1 MANHDIEENNGRS
14 VVSGRR
20 DFRDK
25 KPPAPLIGAE
35 ELKKWS
41 FYRALIAEFFGAVV
55 FLYVTVMTM
64 VNYYQLADPVKRGD
78 PSPAIGIL
86 GIAWTFGVAMFLV
99 VYSTTNISGGHVN
112 PAVTFGFLLARKVPL
127 VRAVLYGVA
136 QCLGALSGA
145 ALAKLVVG
153 AYEYNEYGGGANLV
167 ADGYSNGVG
176 LVAEII
182 GTFVLVY
189 VVFSSIDPKRNAI
202 DSHVPVLAPVP
213 VGFAVLVIHLAT
225 IPITGA
231 GINPARSLA
240 ATIVL
245 RHKAAWR
252 VQWIFWVGPLAGA
265 AIAAFF
271 HQVILRG
278 ASVKG
283 LGSFRSQ
290 SVKKIPELIKK

>member
-1 MANHDIEENNGRS
+1 MANDIEEENERS
-14 VVSGRR
+14 SVSRRR
-20 DFRDK
+20 DFQD
-25 KPPAPLIGAE
+25 KPPAPFIGAAE
-35 ELKKWS
+35 VKKWS

-55 FLYVTVMTM
+55 FLYVTIMTM
-64 VNYYQLADPVKRGD
+64 VQYRLLADPLNRGD
-78 PSPAIGIL
+78 SSPAIGIL

-112 PAVTFGFLLARKVPL
+112 PAVTFGLLLARKVPL
-127 VRAVLYGVA
+127 VRAVLYVVV
-136 QCLGALSGA
+136 QCLGALCGVA
-145 ALAKLVVG
+145 MAKLVMG

-176 LVAEII
+176 LAAEII

-189 VVFSSIDPKRNAI
+189 VVFSSIDPKRNAV

-213 VGFAVLVIHLAT
+213 VGLAVFVVHLAT
-225 IPITGA
+225 ISITRA

-240 ATIVL
+240 ATVVW
-245 RHKAAWR
+245 RHTAAWR
-252 VQWIFWVGPLAGA
+252 VQWIFWIGPFVGA

-278 ASVKG
+278 ASVKA

-290 SVKKIPELIKK
+290 SHL